1 MTQPVDITIPHMNLR
16 GQTRALKAQLLEGF
30 GRVLDNTAFCLGK
43 EVTTFENAFATYC
56 GTRQTGESAA
66 LHAIGVNS
74 GTSALHLALLALGVG
89 PGDDVVTTPFTFV
102 ATAWAISYCGARPVF
117 ADIDPATLLIDPKSA
132 ERAVTPKTKVIVP
145 VHLYGQPADM
155 DALNDLGRRKGLP
168 LVEDACQAHGAEF
181 GGKKTGS
188 LGTLAAF
195 SFYPSKNLGA
205 CGEGGAVLT
214 SDAELAAKIR
224 ALREHGSV
232 RRYYHDSV
240 GFNYRME
247 GLQGLSLHT
256 KLPHLDGW
264 NARRQ
269 QIAALY
275 GKLLEG
281 SVVKLPQTA
290 PNRTHVHHLYVVR
303 HPRRD
308 ALAEHL
314 RNQGIGSALH
324 YPVPLHFQ
332 KAYAQLGLG
341 EGAFPQAE
349 AAARECLSLPMFPE
363 LTDEQVRTVAA
374 AVGSWRE

>member
-1 MTQPVDITIPHMNLR
+1 MTESVIKIPHMDLG
-16 GQTRALKAQLLEGF
+16 GQTRALKAQLLDGF

-43 EVTTFENAFATYC
+43 EVAKFETDFAAYC
-56 GTRQTGESAA
+56 GSSN
-66 LHAIGVNS
+66 AIGVNS

-117 ADIDPATLLIDPKSA
+117 ADIDPATMLIDPKA
-132 ERAVTPKTKVIVP
+132 VERAITPKTKAIVP
-145 VHLYGQPADM
+145 VHLYGQPCDM
-155 DALNDLGRRKGLP
+155 DALNDIGRRKGLP
-168 LVEDACQAHGAEF
+168 VVEDACQAHGATF
-181 GGKKTGS
+181 GGKKTGA

-205 CGEGGAVLT
+205 CGEGGAALT
-214 SDAELAAKIR
+214 SDLNLAAKIR

-232 RRYYHDSV
+232 KRYYHDTI

-247 GLQGLSLHT
+247 GLQGLTLHT

-269 QIAALY
+269 KIAAMY
-275 GKLLEG
+275 GSLLEG
-281 SVVKLPQTA
+281 VQLHLPQTA
-290 PNRTHVHHLYVVR
+290 PNRTHVYHLYVVR

-314 RNQGIGSALH
+314 RTHGIGTALH

-332 KAYAQLGLG
+332 KAYAHLGLG
-341 EGAFPQAE
+341 EGAFPHAE

-363 LTDEQVRTVAA
+363 LTDEQVRTVAS
-374 AVGSWRE
+374 AVRAFPG